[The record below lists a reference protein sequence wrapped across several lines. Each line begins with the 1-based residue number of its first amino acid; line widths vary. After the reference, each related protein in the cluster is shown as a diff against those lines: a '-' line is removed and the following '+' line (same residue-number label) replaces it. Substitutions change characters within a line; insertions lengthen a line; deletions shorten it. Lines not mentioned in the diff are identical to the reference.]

1 MEEAKGDFLCDASS
15 SVSRMDIHTILWYVK
30 IHPLQ
35 NKSTLFGISYRIQ
48 TLSRHRHT
56 GAFVLVMALAAFF
69 RLYDLGQGHPG
80 LAIYTSISSHAYKSF
95 HNWLY
100 PNMFADGSILA
111 DKPPLFFWYQGLFIA
126 LLGPSNLVFRLPVAL
141 AGICSVILLYVIVRR
156 TAGTT
161 PALIAAAALAI
172 MPLDVNYARGTF
184 IEPVT
189 TATLLLTAYFVVR
202 AAQEKREGFYYIA
215 AFVLGL
221 AWMIKLWQGL
231 LPAPAF
237 ALIALMYRWQSW
249 ADFIRTGAIGAGI
262 FLATAFWWP
271 VVVWLTPWAYDSVMH
286 ADSVWDMI
294 FGWNL
299 RERFGDLEYGARHRQ
314 DILWFVTGP
323 MAPYFGVS
331 LFPAAAVGVVAVAVA
346 LWHKAV
352 AKIGSLKPVM
362 ALRESRAW
370 GYLSF
375 YTEESGER
383 ASSRGAEATEGSE
396 SRVTEMGILWL
407 VWLGLAVVAFGGA
420 NIRLITYWVAA
431 TPAVAALTGIGI
443 ASIPSLLRR
452 GGLAR
457 WAAYALALAGA
468 FYCAVVYGRV
478 SRLTDQFAANAGLSA
493 ALTLAVAATAIFL
506 YFQWRPFGKNIA
518 AATMVTA
525 LAALTLLTSAITLNN
540 LFDPRDDTLGR
551 IGFDMVQIP
560 NQPGPEPSE
569 RERELQRQGG
579 LITAIVRVEL
589 EDLDAAMEYVRQR
602 RGDSRYLLASDSYNT
617 GAFVSMRTGEA
628 VLPLYSEYRME
639 RLVEHDELQRMIENG
654 DIPFFLTVGYLSE
667 MDYLLYARIAA
678 SGRDV
683 TARAG
688 LPARGEYRLF
698 EVGR

>member
-1 MEEAKGDFLCDASS
+1 MNAIGDRLA
-15 SVSRMDIHTILWYVK
+15 R
-30 IHPLQ
+30 
-35 NKSTLFGISYRIQ
+35 YRHI
-48 TLSRHRHT
+48 
-56 GAFVLVMALAAFF
+56 GAFAPVVALAAFL

-126 LLGPSNLVFRLPVAL
+126 LLGPSNVAFRLPVAL
-141 AGICSVILLYVIVRR
+141 ASICSVILLYVIVRR

-172 MPLDVNYARGTF
+172 MPLDVNYARSTF

-189 TATLLLTAYFVVR
+189 TVTLLLTAYFVVR
-202 AAQEKREGFYYIA
+202 AAQERREGFYYVA
-215 AFVLGL
+215 AFALGL
-221 AWMIKLWQGL
+221 AWMVKLWQGM
-231 LPAPAF
+231 LPAPAS

-249 ADFIRTGAIGAGI
+249 GAFMRTGAIGAGI

-286 ADSVWDMI
+286 AESVWDMI

-331 LFPAAAVGVVAVAVA
+331 LFPAAAVGVVAVAVG
-346 LWHKAV
+346 LWRRGVTYV
-352 AKIGSLKPVM
+352 AGLRPVV
-362 ALRESRAW
+362 ALRESRVWA
-370 GYLSF
+370 YLSF
-375 YTEESGER
+375 YTDETETR
-383 ASSRGAEATEGSE
+383 TSSRDTEDAEDSI
-396 SRVTEMGILWL
+396 SRVTEMGILWVL
-407 VWLGLAVVAFGGA
+407 WLGLAVAAFGGA

-431 TPAVAALTGIGI
+431 TPAVAALTGIGVVSV
-443 ASIPSLLRR
+443 AALLKR

-457 WAAYALALAGA
+457 WAAYLVALAGSI
-468 FYCAVVYGRV
+468 YCALVYGRV
-478 SRLTDQFAANAGLSA
+478 SHLFGINA
-493 ALTLAVAATAIFL
+493 ALAAAIGIAVVAGGVLL
-506 YFQWRPFGKNIA
+506 YFQWRPFGRNLA
-518 AATMVTA
+518 AAVAVTA
-525 LAALTLLTSAITLNN
+525 LAALTLMTSAVTLNN
-540 LFDPRDDTLGR
+540 LFNPRDDTLGR
-551 IGFDMVQIP
+551 IGFDMVP
-560 NQPGPEPSE
+560 ERSPPRSEPSA

-579 LITAIVRVEL
+579 MITAIVRVEL
-589 EDLDAAMEYVRQR
+589 EELDAALEYVRQR
-602 RGDSRYLLASDSYNT
+602 RRDSRYFLATDSYNT

-628 VLPLYSEYRME
+628 VLPLYSEYRLE
-639 RLVEHDELQRMIENG
+639 NLVDRVELKRMVEDG
-654 DIPFFLTVGYLSE
+654 DIRFFLTVSYLSE
-667 MDYLLYARIAA
+667 MDFLLYARMEA
-678 SGRDV
+678 SGRDA

-698 EVGR
+698 EVRRR

>member
-1 MEEAKGDFLCDASS
+1 MVNAIGDRLG
-15 SVSRMDIHTILWYVK
+15 RRWHI
-30 IHPLQ
+30 
-35 NKSTLFGISYRIQ
+35 
-48 TLSRHRHT
+48 
-56 GAFVLVMALAAFF
+56 GAFALVVALAAFF

-126 LLGPSNLVFRLPVAL
+126 LLGPSNLAFRLPVAL
-141 AGICSVILLYVIVRR
+141 AGIGSVILLYVVVRR

-172 MPLDVNYARGTF
+172 MPLDVNYARSTF

-189 TATLLLTAYFVVR
+189 TVTLLLTAYFVVR
-202 AAQEKREGFYYIA
+202 AAQEKREGFYYVA

-221 AWMIKLWQGL
+221 AWMVKLWQGL

-249 ADFIRTGAIGAGI
+249 AAFIRTGAIGAGI

-271 VVVWLTPWAYDSVMH
+271 VVVWLTPSAYESVMH

-331 LFPAAAVGVVAVAVA
+331 LFPAAAVGVVAVVVA
-346 LWHKAV
+346 LWHTAV
-352 AKIGSLKPVM
+352 AKIASLKPVM
-362 ALRESRAW
+362 ALRESRIW
-370 GYLSF
+370 TYLSF
-375 YTEESGER
+375 YTEESGTQT
-383 ASSRGAEATEGSE
+383 SSHGRKDAEDSI
-396 SRVTEMGILWL
+396 SRVTEMGILWVL
-407 VWLGLAVVAFGGA
+407 WLGLAVVAFGGA

-443 ASIPSLLRR
+443 AVVPSLLRR

-457 WAAYALALAGA
+457 WLAYLVALLGSL
-468 FYCAVVYGRV
+468 YCALVYGRV
-478 SRLTDQFAANAGLSA
+478 SHLFGVNAGLA
-493 ALTLAVAATAIFL
+493 AAIVITVIASGIFL
-506 YFQWRPFGKNIA
+506 YFQWRPFGKNVVPAIA
-518 AATMVTA
+518 VTV
-525 LAALTLLTSAITLNN
+525 LAVLTLLTSAITLNN
-540 LFDPRDDTLGR
+540 LFNPRDDTLGR
-551 IGFDMVQIP
+551 IGFDMVPARQLP
-560 NQPGPEPSE
+560 RAEPSE

-579 LITAIVRVEL
+579 MITAIVRVEL
-589 EDLDAAMEYVRQR
+589 EELDAAMEYVRQR

-617 GAFVSMRTGEA
+617 GAFVSMRTA
-628 VLPLYSEYRME
+628 SPSCRY
-639 RLVEHDELQRMIENG
+639 
-654 DIPFFLTVGYLSE
+654 IPSINWTTLW
-667 MDYLLYARIAA
+667 
-678 SGRDV
+678 
-683 TARAG
+683 TA
-688 LPARGEYRLF
+688 LN
-698 EVGR
+698 

>member
-1 MEEAKGDFLCDASS
+1 
-15 SVSRMDIHTILWYVK
+15 
-30 IHPLQ
+30 
-35 NKSTLFGISYRIQ
+35 
-48 TLSRHRHT
+48 
-56 GAFVLVMALAAFF
+56 MALASFL

-126 LLGPSNLVFRLPVAL
+126 LLGPSNLAFRLPVAL
-141 AGICSVILLYVIVRR
+141 AGICSVILLYIIVRR
-156 TAGTT
+156 TAGST

-172 MPLDVNYARGTF
+172 MPLDVNYARSTF

-189 TATLLLTAYFVVR
+189 TVTLLLTAYFVVR
-202 AAQEKREGFYYIA
+202 AAQEKREGFYYVA

-221 AWMIKLWQGL
+221 AWMIKLWQGM

-249 ADFIRTGAIGAGI
+249 GTFIRTGAIGAAI

-331 LFPAAAVGVVAVAVA
+331 LFPAAAVGVVAVVVA

-352 AKIGSLKPVM
+352 AKIRSLKAII
-362 ALRESRAW
+362 ALHESRVWA
-370 GYLSF
+370 YLSF

-383 ASSRGAEATEGSE
+383 ANSRGAEEAEDP
-396 SRVTEMGILWL
+396 VAEMGILWV

-420 NIRLITYWVAA
+420 NVRLITYWVAA

-443 ASIPSLLRR
+443 VAIPSLLQR
-452 GGLAR
+452 GGLTR
-457 WAAYALALAGA
+457 WLAYLVALLGSL
-468 FYCAVVYGRV
+468 YCAAVYGRV
-478 SRLTDQFAANAGLSA
+478 SRLTDQFAVNAGLSA
-493 ALTLAVAATAIFL
+493 ALTLAVAATAVFL

-518 AATMVTA
+518 AATMVAA
-525 LAALTLLTSAITLNN
+525 LAALTLLTSAITLDN

-560 NQPGPEPSE
+560 PQPGPEPSE

-617 GAFVSMRTGEA
+617 GAFVSMRTGEP

-639 RLVEHDELQRMIENG
+639 RLVDRAELKRMIEGG
-654 DIPFFLTVGYLSE
+654 DIPFFLTVSYLSE
-667 MDYLLYARIAA
+667 MDYLLYARMAA

-688 LPARGEYRLF
+688 LPADGEYRLF

>member
-1 MEEAKGDFLCDASS
+1 MKAIGDRL
-15 SVSRMDIHTILWYVK
+15 VHY
-30 IHPLQ
+30 P
-35 NKSTLFGISYRIQ
+35 
-48 TLSRHRHT
+48 HT
-56 GAFVLVMALAAFF
+56 GALALVVALAAFF

-126 LLGPSNLVFRLPVAL
+126 LLGPSNVAFRLPVAL
-141 AGICSVILLYVIVRR
+141 AGIGSVILLYVIVRR

-172 MPLDVNYARGTF
+172 MPLDVNYARSTF

-189 TATLLLTAYFVVR
+189 TVTLLLTAYFVVR
-202 AAQEKREGFYYIA
+202 AAQERREGFYYVA

-221 AWMIKLWQGL
+221 AWMVKLWQGL

-249 ADFIRTGAIGAGI
+249 GAFIRTGAIGAGI

-271 VVVWLTPWAYDSVMH
+271 VVVWLTPWAYESVMH

-331 LFPAAAVGVVAVAVA
+331 LFPAAAVGVVAVVVA
-346 LWHKAV
+346 LWGQAV
-352 AKIGSLKPVM
+352 EKIASLKPII
-362 ALRESRAW
+362 ALRESRVWA
-370 GYLSF
+370 YLSF
-375 YTEESGER
+375 YTDETGTQT
-383 ASSRGAEATEGSE
+383 SSRDRKDAEDSI
-396 SRVTEMGILWL
+396 SRVSEMGILWVL
-407 VWLGLAVVAFGGA
+407 WLGLAVGAFGGA

-443 ASIPSLLRR
+443 TAASSLLRR
-452 GGLAR
+452 GRLTRWLA
-457 WAAYALALAGA
+457 YLVVLAGSL
-468 FYCAVVYGRV
+468 YCALVYGRV
-478 SRLTDQFAANAGLSA
+478 SHLFGINASLAAAIAIAVMAG
-493 ALTLAVAATAIFL
+493 VVFL
-506 YFQWRPFGKNIA
+506 YFQWHPFGKSVATGIA
-518 AATMVTA
+518 VTA
-525 LAALTLLTSAITLNN
+525 LAVLTLLTSAITLNN
-540 LFDPRDDTLGR
+540 LFNPRDDTLGR
-551 IGFDMVQIP
+551 IGFDMIP
-560 NQPGPEPSE
+560 ARQPPRSEPSE
-569 RERELQRQGG
+569 REIELQRQGAM
-579 LITAIVRVEL
+579 ITAIVRVEL
-589 EDLDAAMEYVRQR
+589 EELDAAMEYVRQR

-628 VLPLYSEYRME
+628 VLPLYSEYQME
-639 RLVEHDELQRMIENG
+639 NLVDRAELRRAIEDG
-654 DIPFFLTVGYLSE
+654 DIPFFLTVSYLE
-667 MDYLLYARIAA
+667 DFDFLLYARMEA

-698 EVGR
+698 EVIQR

>member
-1 MEEAKGDFLCDASS
+1 MNAIGDGLA
-15 SVSRMDIHTILWYVK
+15 RRW
-30 IHPLQ
+30 
-35 NKSTLFGISYRIQ
+35 
-48 TLSRHRHT
+48 HT
-56 GAFVLVMALAAFF
+56 GAFALVVALAVFF

-126 LLGPSNLVFRLPVAL
+126 LLGPSNLAFRLPVAL

-172 MPLDVNYARGTF
+172 MPLDVNYARSTF

-189 TATLLLTAYFVVR
+189 TVTLLLTAYFVVR
-202 AAQEKREGFYYIA
+202 AAQEKREGFYYVA

-221 AWMIKLWQGL
+221 AWMVKLWQGL

-249 ADFIRTGAIGAGI
+249 VVFIRTGVVGVGI

-271 VVVWLTPWAYDSVMH
+271 VVVWLTPTAYDSVMH

-299 RERFGDLEYGARHRQ
+299 RERFGELEYGARHRQ

-331 LFPAAAVGVVAVAVA
+331 LFPAAAVGVVAVVVA
-346 LWHKAV
+346 LSHKAV
-352 AKIGSLKPVM
+352 AKARSLTPVI
-362 ALRESRAW
+362 ALRESRVWA
-370 GYLSF
+370 YLSF
-375 YTEESGER
+375 YTDEPGTQTSYR
-383 ASSRGAEATEGSE
+383 DTKDAEDSV
-396 SRVTEMGILWL
+396 SRVTEMGILWAL
-407 VWLGLAVVAFGGA
+407 WLGLAVVAFGGA
-420 NIRLITYWVAA
+420 NIRLITYWVTA

-443 ASIPSLLRR
+443 AVVPSLLRR
-452 GGLAR
+452 DGLAR
-457 WAAYALALAGA
+457 WLAYLVVLLGSL
-468 FYCAVVYGRV
+468 YCALVYGRV
-478 SRLTDQFAANAGLSA
+478 SHLFGINAGLSA
-493 ALTLAVAATAIFL
+493 AIVIVVAAGGVLL
-506 YFQWRPFGKNIA
+506 YFQWRPFGKNAVTGIA
-518 AATMVTA
+518 VTA
-525 LAALTLLTSAITLNN
+525 LAVLTLLTSAVTLNN
-540 LFDPRDDTLGR
+540 LFNPRDDTLGR
-551 IGFDMVQIP
+551 IGFDMVP
-560 NQPGPEPSE
+560 ARSLPRVEPSE
-569 RERELQRQGG
+569 REAELQRQGAM
-579 LITAIVRVEL
+579 ITAIVRVEL
-589 EDLDAAMEYVRQR
+589 EELDVAMEYVRQR

-639 RLVEHDELQRMIENG
+639 RLVDGAELNRMIEDG
-654 DIPFFLTVGYLSE
+654 DIPFFLTVGYLE
-667 MDYLLYARIAA
+667 EFDFLLYARMEAN
-678 SGRDV
+678 SRDV

-698 EVGR
+698 EVIRR

>member
-1 MEEAKGDFLCDASS
+1 M
-15 SVSRMDIHTILWYVK
+15 
-30 IHPLQ
+30 
-35 NKSTLFGISYRIQ
+35 
-48 TLSRHRHT
+48 
-56 GAFVLVMALAAFF
+56 GALALVMALAAFF

-111 DKPPLFFWYQGLFIA
+111 DKPPLFFWYQGLFIE
-126 LLGPSNLVFRLPVAL
+126 LLGPSNLAFRLPVAL
-141 AGICSVILLYVIVRR
+141 AGICSVILLYVVVRR

-172 MPLDVNYARGTF
+172 MPLDVNYARSTF

-189 TATLLLTAYFVVR
+189 TVTLLLTAYFVVR
-202 AAQEKREGFYYIA
+202 AAQEEREGFYYAA

-221 AWMIKLWQGL
+221 AWMVKLWQGL

-237 ALIALMYRWQSW
+237 AMIALMYRWQPW
-249 ADFIRTGAIGAGI
+249 GDFIRTGVIGVGI

-271 VVVWLTPWAYDSVMH
+271 VVVWLTPSAYESVMH

-352 AKIGSLKPVM
+352 AKIGSLKPVI
-362 ALRESRAW
+362 ALRESRVWA
-370 GYLSF
+370 YLSF
-375 YTEESGER
+375 YTDETGMQTR
-383 ASSRGAEATEGSE
+383 SRDMKDAEDSV
-396 SRVTEMGILWL
+396 SRVTEMGILWVL
-407 VWLGLAVVAFGGA
+407 WFGLAVVAFGGA

-443 ASIPSLLRR
+443 VAIPTLLAR

-457 WAAYALALAGA
+457 WLAYLVALSGSL
-468 FYCAVVYGRV
+468 YCAVVYGRTSHV
-478 SRLTDQFAANAGLSA
+478 FGINAGLSA
-493 ALTLAVAATAIFL
+493 AIAIAVVAGGILL
-506 YFQWRPFGKNIA
+506 YFQWRPFGKNVVPAIA
-518 AATMVTA
+518 VTA
-525 LAALTLLTSAITLNN
+525 LAVLTLLTSAITLNN
-540 LFDPRDDTLGR
+540 LFNPRDDTLGR
-551 IGFDMVQIP
+551 IGFDMIP
-560 NQPGPEPSE
+560 ARQLPRSEPSE
-569 RERELQRQGG
+569 REIELQRQGG
-579 LITAIVRVEL
+579 MITAIVRVEL
-589 EDLDAAMEYVRQR
+589 EDIDAAIEYVRQR

-617 GAFVSMRTGEA
+617 GAFISMRTGEP
-628 VLPLYSEYRME
+628 VLPVYSEYRLDN
-639 RLVEHDELQRMIENG
+639 LVDRSELKRMIEDG
-654 DIPFFLTVGYLSE
+654 DIPFFLTVSYLE
-667 MDYLLYARIAA
+667 GFDFLLYALM
-678 SGRDV
+678 SSNSRDV

-688 LPARGEYRLF
+688 LPARGEYQLF
-698 EVGR
+698 EVIR